1 MPDVSREALLWIRC
15 VCVCVCVCVCFT
27 GGDGVNSC
35 LHSYRGTK
43 AGLFFPVDR
52 VEIQAG
58 TAERRRGRAKAGGG
72 RRCPVSG
79 GESRAAGRL
88 SPSPRLGVLRL
99 LGQNLGMG
107 AMCLRRNGSGW
118 QLVFQR
124 HQMRG
129 PYLHQPRR
137 KPLQVLLMSR
147 GNWSEKWSNLPSSFV
162 GVNIPFCVSRDISHL
177 GCLLRINNI

>member
-1 MPDVSREALLWIRC
+1 MALASPSLPPTASPRQWGAFVCNFAASGCRMFLGKRC
-15 VCVCVCVCVCFT
+15 SEYAGCVCVCFT

-58 TAERRRGRAKAGGG
+58 TAESRRGRAKAGGG

-147 GNWSEKWSNLPSSFV
+147 GN
-162 GVNIPFCVSRDISHL
+162 
-177 GCLLRINNI
+177 